1 MRVALLIL
9 ETNFSLRHFVIEF
22 AKTYEFE
29 DGDKKAL
36 PTLILALSLLERE
49 RAFLDRVSS
58 YTVACTLWAP
68 VRPRRNVARLFRE
81 DLIAFPPTGV
91 HKFSRVQFP

>member
-36 PTLILALSLLERE
+36 PTLILALSFLERE
-49 RAFLDRVSS
+49 RELFLIELVP
-58 YTVACTLWAP
+58 TL
-68 VRPRRNVARLFRE
+68 
-81 DLIAFPPTGV
+81 
-91 HKFSRVQFP
+91 